1 MSQKTSEVSP
11 ATASQSNGPS
21 TVHTNGKPLPV
32 DTVDQ
37 PKLKGL
43 GKTKKTRF
51 SIRRH
56 LQKHGLAPADS
67 VSSIESSE
75 ESEYASVSGALAN
88 ED

>member
-1 MSQKTSEVSP
+1 MSQKISEVSP